1 LLSFLEI
8 CHNKNYNLLTLC
20 RTTQEKMIHG
30 ENINDL
36 QLEDVEDYVA
46 DYPSSGNYAQQGPN
60 LHSVGDSSASSKGY
74 RRNKAMALVR
84 ANKWFLAV
92 VGTVLLVMVVI
103 IGMVSGASKAT
114 SEYSNAEAESVNGV
128 ADQAPIIVDP
138 DSLDPSI
145 TGPLLTALL
154 ETYDRHGLD
163 TSVLDDASGNTPQ
176 RQAFFWLATHEN
188 LDSLEHT
195 EKVQR
200 FALATLYYATNKVP
214 HMYATNPDPWTNAH
228 LWLSLAHACEWKGI
242 ICNSEQHVEAID
254 MERNNLSGAL
264 PQELALMYEHLS
276 TLDMTSNLIYMDGDA
291 FNIFEPLINLE
302 TILMD
307 DNFLVTDDGL
317 PWQFRKLTKLSKLR
331 LSYNLM
337 AGELESTHVV
347 LGNLKHLTHL
357 EVESN
362 FLTGTIPE
370 AIAQM
375 SNLLYLYLR
384 RNEMSF
390 NLDFLKEGKLT
401 NLCTYP
407 GILWT
412 MNAFFVPAARSE
424 LTLFSLFR
432 SSSPSN
438 PPTPLKQLL
447 SGWITTK

>member
-1 LLSFLEI
+1 
-8 CHNKNYNLLTLC
+8 
-20 RTTQEKMIHG
+20 MIHG
-30 ENINDL
+30 DNINDL

-60 LHSVGDSSASSKGY
+60 LHSVGDSSVGSKGY

-103 IGMVSGASKAT
+103 IGMVSGASKAA
-114 SEYSNAEAESVNGV
+114 SEQSNTAAESVNGV
-128 ADQAPIIVDP
+128 ADPAPIVVDQ
-138 DSLDPSI
+138 DSIDASI

-154 ETYDRHGLD
+154 ETYERHGLD
-163 TSVLDDASGNTPQ
+163 TSVLDDAAGNTPQ
-176 RQAFFWLATHEN
+176 RQAFFWLATNEN
-188 LDSLEHT
+188 LDSLDHT

-200 FALATLYYATNKVP
+200 FSLATLYYATNKVP
-214 HMYATNPDPWTNAH
+214 HLYATDPEPWTSAH

-242 ICNSEQHVEAID
+242 VCTSDQHVEAID

-264 PQELALMYEHLS
+264 PQELALMYEHLT
-276 TLDMTSNLIYMDGDA
+276 TLDMTSNSIHMEGDD
-291 FNIFEPLINLE
+291 FNVFEPLINLQ

-307 DNFLVTDDGL
+307 DNFLITDDGL

-337 AGELESTHVV
+337 AGELETTHVV
-347 LGNLKHLTHL
+347 LGHLNKLTHL

-362 FLTGTIPE
+362 FFTGTMPE

-375 SNLLYLYLR
+375 SNLVYLYLR
-384 RNEMSF
+384 RNEMTF

-401 NLCTYP
+401 NLCTFRFLALF
-407 GILWT
+407 GVC
-412 MNAFFVPAARSE
+412 M
-424 LTLFSLFR
+424 LFSD
-432 SSSPSN
+432 
-438 PPTPLKQLL
+438 PLVAV
-447 SGWITTK
+447 I